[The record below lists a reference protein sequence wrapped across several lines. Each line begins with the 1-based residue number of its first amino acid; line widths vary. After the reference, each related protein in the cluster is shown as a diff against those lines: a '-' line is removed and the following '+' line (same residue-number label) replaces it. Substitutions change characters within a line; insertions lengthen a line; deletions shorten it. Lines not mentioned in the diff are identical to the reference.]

1 MKSRRAILE
10 GASQVRV
17 GDSERF
23 LGDWPKDAITIPSVK
38 GTSCPLQHCT
48 IIKTHEH
55 TAALLG
61 PAVIHSKLNVSSF
74 EPVRNIT
81 GLKFKSRSIMA

>member
-23 LGDWPKDAITIPSVK
+23 LGDWPKDAVTIPFRQGYVVPIATLYHNQDS
-38 GTSCPLQHCT
+38 
-48 IIKTHEH
+48 
-55 TAALLG
+55 
-61 PAVIHSKLNVSSF
+61 
-74 EPVRNIT
+74 
-81 GLKFKSRSIMA
+81 